1 MVEFLHLSTVI
12 INPEHIIKIEIVN
25 DHTYRL
31 FFTDK
36 TNILVAY
43 YSESPNLDWSTV
55 YQWLQRIKSM

>member
-31 FFTDK
+31 YLTGN
-36 TNILVAY
+36 TSMLVAY
-43 YSESPNLDWSTV
+43 YTESPNLDWSTV
-55 YQWLQRIKSM
+55 YQWLQRRKSV